1 MVCGQ
6 GGESQVGV
14 ILTFGDFGSKEA
26 LQKGEFSMSAE
37 ANKTTHRRFYE
48 EVVNQKR

>member
-14 ILTFGDFGSKEA
+14 ILTFGILEFKEA
-26 LQKGEFSMSAE
+26 LQKGEFSLSAE

-48 EVVNQKR
+48 EP